1 MRPMRK
7 ALSFS
12 NVMSVLAV
20 FIALGGTAI
29 AVSVRRNS
37 VGSPQLKQ
45 GSVRSGDI
53 GNRQV
58 SPIDTSRA
66 LGFQCPAGTQY
77 VGGVCIELAS
87 RTAGSQR
94 IAEERCFG
102 IGRRLPTVAE
112 LQLVRFSPG
121 VSVAGGGEWT
131 SAYVTYR
138 DFNALWGVLV
148 LPDEP
153 YTSLAPRFD
162 SAFPFR
168 CVARPRG

>member
-1 MRPMRK
+1 MRR
-7 ALSFS
+7 AFSFS

-29 AVSVRRNS
+29 AINVRRNS
-37 VGSPQLKQ
+37 VGSPQLRQ
-45 GSVRSGDI
+45 GAVRSGDI

-58 SPIDTSRA
+58 SPIDTARA
-66 LGFQCPAGTQY
+66 LGFDCPAGTQY
-77 VGGVCIELAS
+77 VGGVCIEPAS
-87 RTAGSQR
+87 RTASSQR
-94 IAEERCFG
+94 VAEERCFR

-112 LQLVRFSPG
+112 LQLFRFEQG
-121 VSVAGGGEWT
+121 VSLAQGGEWT
-131 SAYVTYR
+131 SAYVAYR

-148 LPDEP
+148 LPAEP

-168 CVARPRG
+168 CVARPRD